1 MKGAIMALWSLAV
14 TVGNLWVLVV
24 NAAVKNDA
32 VIKTIADSGIGVI
45 AFQMY
50 FFAAF
55 ALLAAIAFGLYAK
68 RYRMVDHYRSTQDAK
83 APVTVKA

>member
-1 MKGAIMALWSLAV
+1 M
-14 TVGNLWVLVV
+14 

-32 VIKTIADSGIGVI
+32 VLGTIASSGVSVI

-68 RYRMVDHYRSTQDAK
+68 RYKMVDFYRSADNAGAPATAK
-83 APVTVKA
+83 A